1 MTARPSVTVVIPA
14 FNEEA
19 HLATTLASVARQT
32 SQDII
37 EILVADGRSSDRTR
51 DIAREFDRV
60 TVIDNPERIQA
71 AGLNRAV
78 AVARGDV
85 IVRVDGHCE
94 LAPDYVDRCVDA
106 LVGTGAAIVGGA
118 MTPDVGAAAS
128 VTQRAIATAMASR
141 MGAGPARFHVGGDAG
156 WVDTV
161 YLGAYR
167 RAHAMA
173 VGGYAQ
179 DVGVNEDAEFAI
191 RMSRFG
197 GVWFDPRIRSTYVP
211 RGSVRAVSKQFYRYG
226 RSRARTVLRHP
237 TQLRARQLMAPALV
251 IGLASPWRRAVAVTY
266 AAVVLTRAAYEARSD
281 GPAAPALAVTLPVMH
296 LSWGV
301 GFLRGVVW
309 RPKSTVGG
317 VDPQPRIDAR

>member
-1 MTARPSVTVVIPA
+1 VTVVIPV

-32 SQDII
+32 SREII
-37 EILVADGRSSDRTR
+37 EILVADGRSPDRTR
-51 DIAREFDRV
+51 AIARGFDRV
-60 TVIDNPERIQA
+60 TVIDNPQRIQA
-71 AGLNRAV
+71 AGLNRAL

-85 IVRVDGHCE
+85 IVRVDGHCV

-106 LVGTGAAIVGGA
+106 LVGTGAAVVGGA

-128 VTQRAIATAMASR
+128 VTQRAIAIAMGSR
-141 MGAGPARFHVGGDAG
+141 VGAGPARFHGGGDAG

-161 YLGAYR
+161 YLGADR
-167 RAHAMA
+167 RAHAIA
-173 VGGYAQ
+173 AGGYAQ

-211 RGSVRAVSKQFYRYG
+211 RGSVGAVSKQFYRYG

-237 TQLRARQLMAPALV
+237 TELRVRQLMAPALV
-251 IGLASPWRRAVAVTY
+251 IGLASPWRRAVAAAY
-266 AAVVLTRAAYEARSD
+266 AAVVLTRAAHEARSD
-281 GPAAPALAVTLPVMH
+281 RSAAPALAVTLPVMH

-301 GFLRGVVW
+301 GFLRGVVS
-309 RPKSTVGG
+309 RPRSSSAG
-317 VDPQPRIDAR
+317 VDPRPLVGAG